1 MSTRK
6 ERSRQNRQAHAVE
19 RATVLG
25 KAAPVDP
32 LDEEPMAP
40 RPDLATI
47 PWNKVQLTRDARE
60 AVGLAILEGYPRNQ
74 IARALGTTV
83 ATLRRLI
90 TEDEQLSDAVAV
102 RKEIEEQELKDILMG
117 LARKGDTV
125 AAIFV
130 AKAQFGWRDR
140 PEDKKFEGKVG
151 GVLVLPASPESLED
165 FEAAAYR
172 QQAQYRQKLVDE
184 PSYQAFKREPAPSQ
198 GIEGLTLKRLR
209 PGGRPN

>member
-25 KAAPVDP
+25 KAAPIDP

-40 RPDLATI
+40 RADLASI
-47 PWNKVQLTRDARE
+47 PWNKVGLSDQARE

-74 IARALGTTV
+74 IAKALGTTV

-102 RKEIEEQELKDILMG
+102 RKDIEEQELKDILMG

-172 QQAQYRQKLVDE
+172 QQAQYRQKLVE
-184 PSYQAFKREPAPSQ
+184 EPAPREVRTFTR
-198 GIEGLTLKRLR
+198 GGDGLRLQR
-209 PGGRPN
+209 VLPGDRLN